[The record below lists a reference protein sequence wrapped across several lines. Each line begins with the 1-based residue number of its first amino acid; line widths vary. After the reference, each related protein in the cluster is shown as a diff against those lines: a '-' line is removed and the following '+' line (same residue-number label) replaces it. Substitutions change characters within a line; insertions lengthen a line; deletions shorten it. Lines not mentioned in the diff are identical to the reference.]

1 MTARLPFAALL
12 LALLCLLPQTALGQG
27 QPRTPSSVQT
37 LRSIARAQV
46 QAADTSATFR
56 TRTVRR
62 DAARGRFDVEAGVL
76 RALYRIG
83 ETDVPG
89 GEPEEAARTY
99 LASQAEAFG
108 LDSGL
113 SDLQTQRVQ
122 RGPRSAHVHFQQTF
136 AGLPVY
142 GRQVTVNLD
151 RAGRPSMVLSGY
163 APHLA
168 GINGFDARPAFS
180 AAEARS
186 RAEALLDGPARASE
200 PELVVYPSEDPRLAW
215 RLLAW
220 PEGAP
225 AEWEILLD
233 ARTGAPIHLR
243 DQTTHRGGFGKGGER
258 ERGGMGEWTKGGG
271 EEGRGKREGGSE
283 EWRNGGMEEGRESGD
298 HALHLSPFTF
308 HPSPFT
314 RVDGTGL
321 VFDPDPLTTSGQ
333 PYEAP
338 FVDADDADVPEL
350 NAQRREVPL
359 REIAQGSDGRYRLEG
374 PYVQITGSASVG
386 GSAYEPPAEASPD
399 GFRYGRADDA
409 FEAVMAYYHVDKSQ
423 RYLQTLDLGRPI
435 QAQPIRVNPHG
446 LGDFDDSKFYPGQN
460 AIALG
465 TGGIDDAEDASVIWH
480 EYAHALLEYSAPGLL
495 STTEGQ
501 ALHEGWADYWAA
513 SYARGLVE
521 NGDVPAGDWRHLFS
535 WDGNNGCWQGRTL
548 EHDGHYPDDVDIP
561 AEPGCGQMGF
571 IYQLGVLWATT
582 LMEVYD
588 DLGRDV
594 TDRLNLYSHAYLSAP
609 VAMQDAA
616 EALLQADQDLYDGAH
631 QDVLIARLGAR
642 GFIDPDVYGPDSEP
656 PEIRHRPLARA
667 VLAGWPASL
676 FAEASDRS
684 GVADV
689 WVTYTVETAG
699 GAKRTEGRF
708 SLEGADVRYQ
718 GTFPIPADELQEGDV
733 VRYRVHARDGS
744 EAANEAVLP
753 VSGMFEAKVVSEGA
767 LVLYDFESSLTDVWK
782 ADGDW
787 GRAAPAYGLQVARSG
802 NRVWA
807 TAPEAA
813 YRRTSGL
820 ARLEVPSVDL
830 SGTNAAYL
838 VFWHWYDTAHDDG
851 AEDRLRDGGQVQ
863 VSTDGGASWALLE
876 PEGGYPGAIQEGSGN
891 PLGGQPGIG
900 GFSYGWQR
908 VTVPLPQD
916 PDVRLRFAFGTDA
929 GGEGVS
935 RYGQAGWYLD
945 DVRITTEY
953 PEDDAPPEARLLP
966 QPVLVQGNR
975 EALPTISA
983 QFDDNAGVA
992 HVLAEYEAVLA
1003 GGTTKGTLR
1012 LAMSETDLTTFSGT
1026 ITLPTELLPGDEITY
1041 RLRVRDVAGNAVQF
1055 PREGEAPFRISYRN
1069 IRQANAL
1076 GAAGIRASGLWQ
1088 SQGTAWTATPGAGT
1102 AARSALVLEPIDLPI
1117 NADGM
1122 RFVLKHRYHLGD
1134 GLGGNVKISVDGG
1147 AWQVIEP
1154 EEAYAA
1160 IFEETETPMTG
1171 EPILRG
1177 TRDNATSTF
1186 DLAPYAGAQV
1196 RLRVD
1201 LGAGRPLAPDEFW
1214 TLQEASV
1221 FLSTA
1226 APDGFETPRELAL
1239 HPNFPNPFSAST
1251 TITYTL
1257 PQATDVRLEVY
1268 DLLGRRVAVLAEGE
1282 QAAATHTVT
1291 FDGSGLA
1298 SGVYLLRL
1306 WAGGTQRTMR
1316 VVVAR

>member
-1 MTARLPFAALL
+1 MMARLPVTALV
-12 LALLCLLPQTALGQG
+12 LALFSMLPQTALGQG
-27 QPRTPSSVQT
+27 QPRTPSFVET
-37 LRSIARAQV
+37 LRSVARARV

-62 DAARGRFDVEAGVL
+62 DATRGRLDVDAGVL
-76 RALYRIG
+76 RALYRI
-83 ETDVPG
+83 ETSDGAVG
-89 GEPEEAARTY
+89 APEEAARAY

-108 LDSGL
+108 LDPSL
-113 SDLQTQRVQ
+113 ADLQTERVQ
-122 RGPRSAHVHFQQTF
+122 RGLRSAHVYFQQTF
-136 AGLPVY
+136 AGLPVH
-142 GRQVTVNLD
+142 GRQVTVSLD

-163 APHLA
+163 APHLPA
-168 GINGFDARPAFS
+168 PDGFDPRPALS
-180 AAEARS
+180 AAEAQS
-186 RAEALLDGPARASE
+186 RAKALLDGPAWTSE
-200 PELVVYPSEDPRLAW
+200 PELVVYPSESPRLAW

-220 PEGAP
+220 PEDAP

-233 ARTGAPIHLR
+233 ARTGEPIQLL
-243 DQTTHRGGFGKGGER
+243 DQATHRGGL
-258 ERGGMGEWTKGGG
+258 G
-271 EEGRGKREGGSE
+271 EEGKRERRKEGRKERGKLAEDRIS
-283 EWRNGGMEEGRESGD
+283 
-298 HALHLSPFTF
+298 LPYSPFTSR
-308 HPSPFT
+308 HSPSA
-314 RVDGTGL
+314 DGTGL
-321 VFDPDPLTTSGQ
+321 VFDPDPLTTAGQ

-338 FVDADDADVPEL
+338 FVDADDADVQEL
-350 NAQRREVPL
+350 NAQRQEVAL
-359 REIAQGSDGRYRLEG
+359 RDITQGSDGRYRLEG
-374 PYVQITGSASVG
+374 PFVQITGSASVG
-386 GSAYEPPAEASPD
+386 GAAYAPPAEARPD

-409 FEAVMAYYHVDKSQ
+409 FEGVMAYYHIDKSQ
-423 RYLQTLDLGRPI
+423 RYVQALELGRPI

-460 AIALG
+460 AIAFG
-465 TGGIDDAEDASVIWH
+465 TGGIDDAEDAGVIWH

-513 SYARGLVE
+513 SYTRGLVE
-521 NGDVPAGDWRHLFS
+521 NGEVPASDWQRLFS

-548 EHDGHYPDDVDIP
+548 DHDGHYPDDVDVP

-631 QDVLIARLGAR
+631 QDVLLARLGAR
-642 GFIDPDVYGPDSEP
+642 GFIDPDAYGPDSEP

-684 GVADV
+684 GIQDV

-699 GAKRTEGRF
+699 GAKRAEGRF
-708 SLEGADVRYQ
+708 DLEGTDVRYQ
-718 GTFPIPADELQEGDV
+718 GTFPIPANDLQEGDV
-733 VRYRVHARDGS
+733 IRYRVHARDGS
-744 EAANEAVLP
+744 EGANEAVLP
-753 VSGMFEAKVVSEGA
+753 ASGTFEAEVVSEGT
-767 LVLYDFESSLTDVWK
+767 LVLYDFENSLTDEWR
-782 ADGDW
+782 AEGDW
-787 GRAAPAYGLQVARSG
+787 GRGAPAYGLQVAHSG
-802 NRVWA
+802 ERVWA
-807 TAPEAA
+807 TAPDAA

-820 ARLEVPSVDL
+820 ATLELPSIDL
-830 SGTNAAYL
+830 STASAAYL
-838 VFWHWYDTAHDDG
+838 VFWHWYDTEYDDG
-851 AEDRLRDGGQVQ
+851 AEDQLRDGGQVH

-876 PEGGYPGAIQEGSGN
+876 PEEGYPGTIQAGSGN
-891 PLGGQPGIG
+891 PLGGTRGVG

-908 VTVPLPQD
+908 AIVPLPQAA
-916 PDVRLRFAFGTDA
+916 DVRLRFAFGTDD
-929 GGEGVS
+929 GSQGLS
-935 RYGQAGWYLD
+935 RYGFAGWYLD
-945 DVRITTEY
+945 DVAVTTEY
-953 PEDDAPPEARLLP
+953 PVDESPPEARLLP
-966 QPVLVQGNR
+966 SPVLIQGDR

-983 QFDDNAGVA
+983 QFDDDTGVA
-992 HVLAEYEAVLA
+992 EVFAEYEAILA
-1003 GGTTKGTLR
+1003 GGSTQGTLR
-1012 LAMSETDLTTFSGT
+1012 LAMSETDLATFSGT
-1026 ITLPTELLPGDEITY
+1026 LTLPTELLPGDEITY
-1041 RLRVRDVAGNAVQF
+1041 RLRVQDVAGNAVAF
-1055 PREGEAPFRISYRN
+1055 PRSGETPFRISYRSL
-1069 IRQANAL
+1069 QQVDAL
-1076 GAAGIRASGLWQ
+1076 GRPGVRASGLWR
-1088 SQGTAWTATPGAGT
+1088 SQGTAWTVASGADV
-1102 AARSALVLEPIDLPI
+1102 AVERSVLVLEPIDLPT
-1117 NADGM
+1117 NADEM
-1122 RFVLKHRYHLGD
+1122 RLVLKHRYHLGD

-1154 EEAYAA
+1154 EETYAA
-1160 IFEETETPMTG
+1160 TFTEAGNPMAG
-1171 EPILRG
+1171 EPVLRG
-1177 TRDNATSTF
+1177 TRDNATATF

-1214 TLQEASV
+1214 MLQQANV

-1239 HPNFPNPFSAST
+1239 HPNFPNPFSGST
-1251 TITYTL
+1251 TLSYTL
-1257 PQATDVRLEVY
+1257 PEATDVRLDVY
-1268 DLLGRRVAVLAEGE
+1268 DLLGRRVAVLAEGN

-1306 WAGGTQRTMR
+1306 QAGGAQRTRRM
-1316 VVVAR
+1316 VVAR

>member
-1 MTARLPFAALL
+1 MMARLPLVALP
-12 LALLCLLPQTALGQG
+12 LALLCLLPQTVLGQG

-37 LRSIARAQV
+37 LRSIARARV

-62 DAARGRFDVEAGVL
+62 NATRGRLDMDAGVL
-76 RALYRIG
+76 RALYRI
-83 ETDVPG
+83 ETADVAV
-89 GEPEEAARTY
+89 GEPEEAARAY

-108 LDSGL
+108 LAPGL
-113 SDLQTQRVQ
+113 ADLQTARVQ

-136 AGLPVY
+136 AGLPVH
-142 GRQVTVNLD
+142 GRLVTVNLD

-168 GINGFDARPAFS
+168 SISGFDFDTRPAFS

-186 RAEALLDGPARASE
+186 RAEDLLDGPARTSE
-200 PELVVYPSEDPRLAW
+200 PELVVYPSEDPQLAW

-225 AEWEILLD
+225 AEWEILLN
-233 ARTGAPIHLR
+233 ARAGEPIQLL
-243 DQTTHRGGFGKGGER
+243 DQTTHRGGV
-258 ERGGMGEWTKGGG
+258 
-271 EEGRGKREGGSE
+271 GRGKGVEEREKGRKGERKSGEGLAGGRTTKPGTIS
-283 EWRNGGMEEGRESGD
+283 
-298 HALHLSPFTF
+298 SPFTP
-308 HPSPFT
+308 HSSPFT
-314 RVDGTGL
+314 QTDGAGL
-321 VFDPDPLTTSGQ
+321 VFDPDPLTTAGQ

-350 NAQRREVPL
+350 NAQRQEVPL
-359 REIAQGSDGRYRLEG
+359 RDITQGSDGRYRLEG

-386 GSAYEPPAEASPD
+386 GSAYAPPAEASPD
-399 GFRYGRADDA
+399 GFHYGRADDA
-409 FEAVMAYYHVDKSQ
+409 FEAVMAYYHIDKSQ
-423 RYLQTLDLGRPI
+423 RYVQGLDLGRAILP
-435 QAQPIRVNPHG
+435 QPIRVNPHG
-446 LGDFDDSKFYPGQN
+446 LGDFDDSKFYSGQN

-465 TGGIDDAEDASVIWH
+465 QGGIDDAEDADVIWH

-513 SYARGLVE
+513 SYTRGLVE
-521 NGDVPAGDWRHLFS
+521 SGEVPTTDWRRLFS

-548 EHDGHYPDDVDIP
+548 DHDGHYPDDVDVP
-561 AEPGCGQMGF
+561 ATPGCGQMGF

-642 GFIDPDVYGPDSEP
+642 GFIDPDAYGPDSTP
-656 PEIRHRPLARA
+656 PEILHRPLARA

-684 GVADV
+684 GIQDV

-699 GAKRTEGRF
+699 GAKRAEGRF
-708 SLEGADVRYQ
+708 DLEGTDVRYQ
-718 GTFPIPADELQEGDV
+718 GTFPVSVSDLREGDV
-733 VRYRVHARDGS
+733 VRYRIHARDGS

-753 VSGMFEAKVVSEGA
+753 ASGAFEAEVVTEGA
-767 LVLYDFESSLTDVWK
+767 LVLYDFESSLTDDWK

-787 GRAAPAYGLQVARSG
+787 GRGAPAYGLQVAHSG

-820 ARLEVPSVDL
+820 ATLELPFIDL
-830 SGTNAAYL
+830 SGTSAAYL
-838 VFWHWYDTAHDDG
+838 VFWHWYDTEYDDG
-851 AEDRLRDGGQVQ
+851 AEERLRDGGQVQ

-876 PEGGYPGAIQEGSGN
+876 PENGYPGTIQAGSGN
-891 PLGGQPGIG
+891 PLGGQPGMG

-908 VTVPLPQD
+908 AIVPLPQA
-916 PDVRLRFAFGTDA
+916 PDVRLRFAFGTD
-929 GGEGVS
+929 GGSQGTS
-935 RYGQAGWYLD
+935 RYGYAGWYLD
-945 DVRITTEY
+945 DVRVTTEY
-953 PEDDAPPEARLLP
+953 PEDDAPPEARVLP

-975 EALPTISA
+975 EVLPTISA
-983 QFDDNAGVA
+983 QFEDDTGVA
-992 HVLAEYEAVLA
+992 EVVAAYEAVLA
-1003 GGTTKGTLR
+1003 GGNTQGTLR
-1012 LAMSETDLTTFSGT
+1012 LAMSETDLATFSGT
-1026 ITLPTELLPGDEITY
+1026 LTLPTELLPGDEITY
-1041 RLRVRDVAGNAVQF
+1041 RLRVQDVAGNAVQF

-1069 IRQANAL
+1069 VAQVNAL
-1076 GAAGIRASGLWQ
+1076 GAAGVRATGLWQ
-1088 SQGTAWTATPGAGT
+1088 SQGTAWTATSGSE
-1102 AARSALVLEPIDLPI
+1102 AAVERSALVLEPIDLPTS
-1117 NADGM
+1117 ADGM
-1122 RFVLKHRYHLGD
+1122 RLVLKHHYHLGD

-1160 IFEETETPMTG
+1160 TFAEAGNPMTG
-1171 EPILRG
+1171 EPVLRG
-1177 TRDNATSTF
+1177 TGGDATATF
-1186 DLAPYAGAQV
+1186 DLAPYAGTQV
-1196 RLRVD
+1196 RLRID
-1201 LGAGRPLAPDEFW
+1201 LGAGRPLDPDEFW
-1214 TLQEASV
+1214 TLQAADV
-1221 FLSTA
+1221 LLSTT

-1239 HPNFPNPFSAST
+1239 YPNFPNPFSGST
-1251 TITYTL
+1251 TLSYTL
-1257 PQATDVRLEVY
+1257 PEATDVRLEVY
-1268 DLLGRRVAVLAEGE
+1268 DLLGRRVAVLAEGD

-1291 FDGSGLA
+1291 FDARGLA

-1306 WAGGTQRTMR
+1306 QAGGAQRTMR
-1316 VVVAR
+1316 MVVAR